1 MEKIKTK
8 KNSPT
13 EYAKDKV
20 EHEERSDNDER
31 HEERPVEHVPDC
43 IVRLKKS
50 ICRAPLAVLIRI
62 KVVDL
67 ITMPNK
73 MLRKPKES

>member
-1 MEKIKTK
+1 MK

-20 EHEERSDNDER
+20 EHEERSDNNEW

-43 IVRLKKS
+43 IVRLKRHFVIFQMNKY
-50 ICRAPLAVLIRI
+50 RDGDLNVLMI
-62 KVVDL
+62 
-67 ITMPNK
+67 
-73 MLRKPKES
+73 S